1 MVKILRVYFKNLPV
15 YKDQSFTVDLYA
27 SDRVMHDE
35 TMFHVYNSIYTQN
48 ILAFAGINATG
59 KSTALRLLN
68 LAIRTVVENIS
79 LNDVYSINA
88 NIITDGTEMT
98 ITFCD
103 NQKIYELHSYI
114 GIKQSASVG
123 KPQFYYTEEILKEKP
138 LSTASSKNSIFD
150 FSKITESSTTRRSEL
165 DSGMKLVLKQDDS
178 IAILASRDNGSI
190 VNDLL
195 TENYVNLSP
204 MLGETPKEVL
214 NAFDDNIE
222 YLRTTDDTSNGIQWK
237 LKFKSSDHVFQTG
250 NPIELNRIISAG
262 TIKGHALI
270 GRAVTVLKTGGYL
283 IIDEL
288 ENHFNK
294 EMVHMILEL
303 FEDQDTNPN
312 GACIIFSTHY
322 AEILDFI
329 RRKDNV
335 YVTRKTDG
343 FLSVSKLSA
352 EFRRNDIKKSDLFLS
367 NCLRGTA
374 PKFRQI
380 QNLKETICKEV
391 K

>member
-1 MVKILRVYFKNLPV
+1 
-15 YKDQSFTVDLYA
+15 
-27 SDRVMHDE
+27 
-35 TMFHVYNSIYTQN
+35 
-48 ILAFAGINATG
+48 
-59 KSTALRLLN
+59 
-68 LAIRTVVENIS
+68 
-79 LNDVYSINA
+79 
-88 NIITDGTEMT
+88 
-98 ITFCD
+98 
-103 NQKIYELHSYI
+103 
-114 GIKQSASVG
+114 
-123 KPQFYYTEEILKEKP
+123 
-138 LSTASSKNSIFD
+138 
-150 FSKITESSTTRRSEL
+150 
-165 DSGMKLVLKQDDS
+165 MKLILKQDDS
-178 IAILASRDNGSI
+178 ISILATKDNGSI

-204 MLGETPKEVL
+204 MLGEMPKEVL

-222 YLRTTDDTSNGIQWK
+222 YLRTTDDVNNGLQWR
-237 LKFKSSDHVFQTG
+237 LKFKNNDHIFQTG

-270 GRAVTVLKTGGYL
+270 GRALTVLRTGGYL

-294 EMVHMILEL
+294 ELVHMILEL
-303 FEDQDTNPN
+303 FDDQDINPN

-335 YVTRKTDG
+335 YITRKTDG
-343 FLSVSKLSA
+343 SLSVSKLSA

-380 QNLKETICKEV
+380 QNLKETICQKV

>member
-1 MVKILRVYFKNLPV
+1 M
-15 YKDQSFTVDLYA
+15 
-27 SDRVMHDE
+27 
-35 TMFHVYNSIYTQN
+35 
-48 ILAFAGINATG
+48 
-59 KSTALRLLN
+59 
-68 LAIRTVVENIS
+68 
-79 LNDVYSINA
+79 
-88 NIITDGTEMT
+88 
-98 ITFCD
+98 
-103 NQKIYELHSYI
+103 
-114 GIKQSASVG
+114 KQSESEG
-123 KPQFYYTEEILKEKP
+123 KPQFFYTEEILKEKP
-138 LSTASSKNSIFD
+138 LRATVSKNSIFD
-150 FSKITESSTTRRSEL
+150 FSNITGSRVTKRSEL
-165 DSGMKLVLKQDDS
+165 DSGMKLILKQDDS
-178 IAILASRDNGSI
+178 ISILATKDNGSI

-204 MLGETPKEVL
+204 MLGEMPKEVL

-222 YLRTTDDTSNGIQWK
+222 YLRTTDDVNNGLQWR
-237 LKFKSSDHVFQTG
+237 LKFKNNDHIFQTG

-270 GRAVTVLKTGGYL
+270 GRALTVLRTGGYL

-294 EMVHMILEL
+294 ELVHMILEL
-303 FEDQDTNPN
+303 FDDQDINPN

-335 YVTRKTDG
+335 YITRKTDG
-343 FLSVSKLSA
+343 SLSVSKLSA

-380 QNLKETICKEV
+380 QNLKETICQKV